1 MPRITQ
7 HGKERLVERNDSIC
21 NYQDAKRVAKIAWRS
36 GKERGAFQKY
46 PKFFSYLANK
56 QSQSNTCSIRVY
68 KGNIYIWRGKNRS
81 LVTSHPIPDRYVEE
95 MATIDKQEEEGRKN
109 VICAGTSR

>member
-1 MPRITQ
+1 MPRLTQ
-7 HGKERLVERNDSIC
+7 HGKERIVERNDNVSSIA
-21 NYQDAKRVAKIAWRS
+21 DAKKIAKIAWRS

-68 KGNIYIWRGKNRS
+68 KDNIYIWRGKNRS
-81 LVTSHPIPDRYVEE
+81 LVTSHPIPDRYKEE
-95 MATIDKQEEEGRKN
+95 MDEINRKEIEQKCGN
-109 VICAGTSR
+109 ASLNLQ

>member
-1 MPRITQ
+1 MPRLTQ
-7 HGKERLVERNDSIC
+7 HGKERIVERNDSITSIA
-21 NYQDAKRVAKIAWRS
+21 DAKRIAKIAWRS

-68 KGNIYIWRGKNRS
+68 KDNIYIWRGKNRS
-81 LVTSHPIPDRYVEE
+81 LVTSHPIPNRYLEE
-95 MATIDKQEEEGRKN
+95 IAEINSREENG
-109 VICAGTSR
+109 CAGTQL